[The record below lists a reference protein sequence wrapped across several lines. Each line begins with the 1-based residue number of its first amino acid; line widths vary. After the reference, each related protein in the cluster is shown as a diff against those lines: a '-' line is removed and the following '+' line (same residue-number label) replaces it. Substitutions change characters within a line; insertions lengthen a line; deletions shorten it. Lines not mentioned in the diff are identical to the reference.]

1 MILHEVICPTPACR
15 VWSWNPA
22 RLVFVNRTL
31 LARCVQNHCKFLE
44 FQQVLA
50 QFKAA
55 GCWESLYVS
64 FSLFVFTGST
74 HQLRHSVD
82 VDLALLQ
89 SSTEEHRCCHQKVVS
104 YPVSVDIHGRNF
116 AAVVGADLKVA

>member
-1 MILHEVICPTPACR
+1 MLT
-15 VWSWNPA
+15 
-22 RLVFVNRTL
+22 
-31 LARCVQNHCKFLE
+31 
-44 FQQVLA
+44 

-74 HQLRHSVD
+74 HQLSQSVD
-82 VDLALLQ
+82 VDLSLLQ
-89 SSTEEHRCCHQKVVS
+89 SSTEEHWCCHQKVVS

-116 AAVVGADLKVA
+116 AAVVGADLKVAQTLKRVNSSELFTKEQ